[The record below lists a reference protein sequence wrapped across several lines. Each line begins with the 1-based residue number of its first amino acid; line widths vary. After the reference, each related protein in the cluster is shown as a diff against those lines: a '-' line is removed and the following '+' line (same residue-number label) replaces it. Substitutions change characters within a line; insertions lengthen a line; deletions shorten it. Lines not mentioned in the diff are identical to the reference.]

1 MSAEREIEGFRDF
14 SVRTYRTP
22 GVPDACLSLQNDFGA
37 DVNMVL
43 YCCWIGAHV
52 GEFGR
57 EIFTE
62 ACQFSTQWADQVVVS
77 LRSARTWMKHS
88 GCELETVPTN
98 ACMELR
104 ETIKSTEFA
113 SEKLQQQVLESLVSI
128 KQLSNEAP
136 DKFLDAVIANL
147 NRYSAF
153 AGIEVCDDVRHKFSV
168 ITDAAFPTPV
178 IS

>member
-1 MSAEREIEGFRDF
+1 MSDEYEFEGFWDF

-22 GVPDACLSLQNDFGA
+22 GVPEACLSLQNDYGA

-57 EIFTE
+57 ELFTE
-62 ACQFSTQWADQVVVS
+62 ACDFSAQWADQVVVP

-88 GCELETVPTN
+88 GCELETVPTD

-104 ETIKSTEFA
+104 ETIKSVEFA

-128 KQLSNEAP
+128 NQLSNESP

-147 NRYSAF
+147 NQYAAF
-153 AGIEVCDDVRHKFSV
+153 AEIEVCDDVRQKFSI
-168 ITDAAFPTPV
+168 ITDAAFPGPV
-178 IS
+178 IR